1 MKTITTIA
9 AALLASASALAQ
21 QQPAQPAQAAP
32 AAPQAP
38 APTERCK
45 VVLATAQ
52 GAQEIRE
59 SEIREKERKAA
70 QRAKEA
76 SSCLARAGDNI
87 VRAAIPPSL
96 GSIFAA
102 VSDPAGYITNAT
114 SNAACNVVNQEAGK
128 VARGYGDLNGALQ
141 REGGAVDQA
150 FRGGVDQALG
160 GNGASYGQYTGQQQQ
175 KGKDDDR
182 EFWKTMSCRLFGK
195 C

>member
-1 MKTITTIA
+1 MRAPITIIV
-9 AALLASASALAQ
+9 ALVLASSALAQ
-21 QQPAQPAQAAP
+21 QQPAQPAQAAQQGP
-32 AAPQAP
+32 T
-38 APTERCK
+38 PTERCK

-96 GSIFAA
+96 GSVFGAI
-102 VSDPAGYITNAT
+102 SDPTGYIANAT
-114 SNAACNVVNQEAGK
+114 SNAACNVVNQEANK

-160 GNGASYGQYTGQQQQ
+160 GNGASYGQYTGQQQE
-175 KGKDDDR
+175 KGKNDDR